1 MELAR
6 MIANNHRGA
15 VIGVKQLL
23 LQQKGESLEQQYE
36 IEAHYTTHVMR
47 GAKAEDAF
55 PDFIARKGRAL
66 A

>member
-1 MELAR
+1 MEIAR

-15 VIGVKQLL
+15 VIGVKALL
-23 LQQKGESLEQQYE
+23 LQQKAESLERAYE
-36 IEAHYTTHVMR
+36 IEHDYTTNVMR